1 MRSAPFLEI
10 IDRLESLNVD
20 DGARQ
25 TFHRLLLEIG
35 TRHGISGLAHYEQM
49 IFVRKLLGLRVSRP
63 TIRDR
68 LMALYGISRRQAYR
82 LIGQALQLKLCPRG
96 ADLGTHEGDYDRAR

>member
-10 IDRLESLNVD
+10 IDCLDGLNVD

-25 TFHRLLLEIG
+25 AFRRLLLEVG
-35 TRHGISGLAHYEQM
+35 NRHGISGLEHDEQLTY
-49 IFVRKLLGLRVSRP
+49 VRGLLALRVSRP

-68 LMALYGISRRQAYR
+68 LIALYGISKSQAYR
-82 LIGQALQLKLCPRG
+82 LIDEAMRLCQKKL
-96 ADLGTHEGDYDRAR
+96 

>member
-35 TRHGISGLAHYEQM
+35 ARHGINGLVRYEQM
-49 IFVRKLLGLRVSRP
+49 VFVRKLLALRVSRP

-68 LMALYGISRRQAYR
+68 LMALYGISKRQAYR
-82 LIGQALQLKLCPRG
+82 LIDEGLQLCQKRP
-96 ADLGTHEGDYDRAR
+96 

>member
-35 TRHGISGLAHYEQM
+35 TRHGVSGLVHYEQVV
-49 IFVRKLLGLRVSRP
+49 FVRKLLGLRVSRP

-68 LMALYGISRRQAYR
+68 LMALYGISQRQAYR
-82 LIGQALQLKLCPRG
+82 LIDEGLKLCQKRP
-96 ADLGTHEGDYDRAR
+96 

>member
-10 IDRLESLNVD
+10 IDRLEGLNVD
-20 DGARQ
+20 DGARRAFYQ
-25 TFHRLLLEIG
+25 LLLEIG
-35 TRHGISGLAHYEQM
+35 TRHGIGGLERDEQLAY
-49 IFVRKLLGLRVSRP
+49 VRRLLALRVSRP

-82 LIGQALQLKLCPRG
+82 LIDEGLQLCQKRP
-96 ADLGTHEGDYDRAR
+96 

>member
-1 MRSAPFLEI
+1 MEI
-10 IDRLESLNVD
+10 IGRLEGLDVD

-25 TFHRLLLEIG
+25 AFRNLLLEVG
-35 TRHGISGLAHYEQM
+35 TDHGISGLERWQQVA
-49 IFVRKLLGLRVSRP
+49 FTRRLLALRVSRP

-82 LIGQALQLKLCPRG
+82 LIDEAL
-96 ADLGTHEGDYDRAR
+96 